1 MMVIAVLTV
10 VPILVLVTPLHLAQ
24 RKIYDPRISLLLDLF
39 ALLFWLAA
47 FTALASY
54 LDIFKY
60 YGRDED
66 NIFTVGVDECRK
78 CRRSYESAIAAT
90 VFAALEL

>member
-1 MMVIAVLTV
+1 MIVIAVLTV
-10 VPILVLVTPLHLAQ
+10 VPILILVTPLHLAQ
-24 RKIYDPRISLLLDLF
+24 RKMYDPRISLLLDLF

-66 NIFTVGVDECRK
+66 NIFTVRVDECRK
-78 CRRSYESAIAAT
+78 CRRAYKGAIAAT